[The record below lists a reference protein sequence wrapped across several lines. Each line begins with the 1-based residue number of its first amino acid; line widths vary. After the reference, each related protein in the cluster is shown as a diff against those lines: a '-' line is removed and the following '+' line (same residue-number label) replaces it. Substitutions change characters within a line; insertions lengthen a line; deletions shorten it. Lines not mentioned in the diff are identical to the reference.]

1 MSDDLRLMIPGP
13 TPVPSE
19 VLRAMSRPMM
29 NHRAKGFAEILEAC
43 TRGVKWMYQTRNDV
57 FILTC
62 SGTGGLEAA
71 LVNVLSPGDRV
82 LCLVSGV
89 FGTRFGNIAEAY
101 GAQVDRIECPLGQA
115 YDVPRIEESLTRAP
129 YKIVLMTHNETSTA
143 VLNPIAAVSAAVR
156 KQLPDALLL
165 VDAVSGLGTA
175 DLPVDE
181 LDLDVVVAGSQ
192 KAFMVPPGLAMVSMS
207 PRAWEAHARAK
218 APRFYFDLGKA
229 REFLAKGQ
237 TPWTPAVSV
246 FYGLEVA
253 LAALQKEGLP
263 NIFARHDRLAR
274 ALRAGVRALGMK
286 LLVADD
292 AVASRAVTAIYPPEG
307 VSPGD
312 FRKLM
317 QQKFGIVLA
326 GGQGPLAD
334 SIFRVGHLGYCGPLD
349 ILAVLGAL
357 EIALRELGADVP
369 LGRGVAAAQEIL
381 EAKVSDTAPQPAGVI
396 G

>member
-1 MSDDLRLMIPGP
+1 MADDLRLMIPGP
-13 TPVPSE
+13 TPVPSD

-29 NHRAKGFAEILEAC
+29 NHRAKSFTEILEAC
-43 TRGVKWMYQTRNDV
+43 TRGIKWMYQTQNDAY
-57 FILTC
+57 ILTC

-89 FGTRFGNIAEAY
+89 FGKRFGDIAEAY

-143 VLNPIAAVSAAVR
+143 VLNPISAAVR
-156 KQLPDALLL
+156 KQLPDALML

-175 DLPVDE
+175 DLPIDK
-181 LDLDVVVAGSQ
+181 LDLDIVVAGSQ
-192 KAFMVPPGLAMVSMS
+192 KAFMVPPGLAMLTMS
-207 PRAWEAHARAK
+207 PRAWEAHAKAK
-218 APRFYFDLGKA
+218 APRFYFDIGKA
-229 REFLAKGQ
+229 RDFAAKGQ

-253 LAALQKEGLP
+253 VQKLQAEGLAD
-263 NIFARHDRLAR
+263 IFDRHDRLTR
-274 ALRAGVRALGMK
+274 ALRAGVRSLGMK
-286 LLVADD
+286 LLVTDD
-292 AVASRAVTAIYPPEG
+292 AMASRAVTAIYPPEG

-317 QQKFGIVLA
+317 QKEFGIVLA

-334 SIFRVGHLGYCGPLD
+334 SIFRIGHLGYCGPLE
-349 ILAVLGAL
+349 IITVLGAL
-357 EIALRELGADVP
+357 EIALRDLGADIR
-369 LGRGVAAAQEIL
+369 LGQGVAAAQEIL
-381 EAKVSDTAPQPAGVI
+381 SAKAPAAMPQPAGAV